1 MSRKLVTIQKLEEI
15 MPITGADFIDFARV
29 KGWWVVVKKNE
40 FKVGDEILYFEVDS
54 FLPDLPQYEFLKKG
68 SSLKRMLVDGE
79 IKIGIRLKTIK
90 LRGMISQGLIMP
102 LSILPAGNYVVGQDV
117 SDLLGVIKYEIPI
130 DSSLS
135 GIVKGFFPFFISK
148 TDEERIQNMLDI
160 LDTDIKEFYI
170 TEKLDGSSVSYY
182 KYKGMFGVCSRNLEL
197 SESEKNSQWL
207 WARKNNIENLLED
220 GFAIQGEI
228 VGEGINKNILKING
242 QQVYFFNIYDI
253 INRRYLDFDEFIKKI
268 ECMGLQTVPIISK
281 ENDIPRN
288 LNSLLRLAEG
298 KSMINSKVE
307 REGIVVRPMKE
318 AKYNN
323 ERFSFKV
330 ISNSYLL
337 KNEN

>member
-148 TDEERIQNMLDI
+148 TDEERCVSENVIVI
-160 LDTDIKEFYI
+160 TDKGKKTIKEICETKF
-170 TEKLDGSSVSYY
+170 KGKVLSYNI
-182 KYKGMFGVCSRNLEL
+182 VTN
-197 SESEKNSQWL
+197 KNEW
-207 WARKNNIENLLED
+207 KNIENHSIMRNMNDWIKIEFED
-220 GFAIQGEI
+220 GTDLI
-228 VGEGINKNILKING
+228 VTKKHRIWLPELQCYRNAEDLQKELCVLKT
-242 QQVYFFNIYDI
+242 
-253 INRRYLDFDEFIKKI
+253 E
-268 ECMGLQTVPIISK
+268 
-281 ENDIPRN
+281 
-288 LNSLLRLAEG
+288 
-298 KSMINSKVE
+298 
-307 REGIVVRPMKE
+307 
-318 AKYNN
+318 
-323 ERFSFKV
+323 
-330 ISNSYLL
+330 
-337 KNEN
+337 

>member
-1 MSRKLVTIQKLEEI
+1 MKLLKI
-15 MPITGADFIDFARV
+15 
-29 KGWWVVVKKNE
+29 KN
-40 FKVGDEILYFEVDS
+40 I
-54 FLPDLPQYEFLKKG
+54 
-68 SSLKRMLVDGE
+68 SSINFSSKRYD
-79 IKIGIRLKTIK
+79 ITIK
-90 LRGMISQGLIMP
+90 DNCNFYANN
-102 LSILPAGNYVVGQDV
+102 ILVHNC
-117 SDLLGVIKYEIPI
+117 
-130 DSSLS
+130 
-135 GIVKGFFPFFISK
+135 
-148 TDEERIQNMLDI
+148 QNCLDI
-160 LDTDIKEFYI
+160 LNTEIKNFYI
-170 TEKLDGSSVSYY
+170 AEKLDGSSVSYY